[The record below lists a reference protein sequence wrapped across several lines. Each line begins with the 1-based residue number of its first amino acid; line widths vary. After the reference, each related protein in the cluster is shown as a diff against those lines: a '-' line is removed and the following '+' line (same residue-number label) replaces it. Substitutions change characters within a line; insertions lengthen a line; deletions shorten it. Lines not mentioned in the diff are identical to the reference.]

1 MVVLVWNTYPKEFC
15 KLWPILLR
23 CYSMK
28 VKISKD
34 CKYEI
39 QKRKEEV
46 NSWHVIYLVILVGT
60 KLPLVHVV
68 ETLHTRVLLLGNQ
81 VSPKSFT
88 CHKGSSWRHSSSSI
102 GHLDTACTKELLHQG
117 RGSTRL
123 LHKVSSLL
131 HTKLE
136 GQRLLRR
143 PQGFQCT
150 LQLDSLENHFT
161 RLAHLAYNSDLR

>member
-1 MVVLVWNTYPKEFC
+1 MIVLVWNTYPKEFC

-34 CKYEI
+34 CKYEM

-46 NSWHVIYLVILVGT
+46 NSWHLIYLVILVGT

-88 CHKGSSWRHSSSSI
+88 WLVTKVHHEGTRQAPLVTLIPPALRNFSTKGGGLHVSCTKCPRFSTPSWRVEDSSGGPKAFNVPYNLI
-102 GHLDTACTKELLHQG
+102 HLRIISQGWHTLCT
-117 RGSTRL
+117 T
-123 LHKVSSLL
+123 
-131 HTKLE
+131 
-136 GQRLLRR
+136 
-143 PQGFQCT
+143 
-150 LQLDSLENHFT
+150 QL
-161 RLAHLAYNSDLR
+161 